1 MESISEE
8 NRSGEALGEHLT
20 RRSTRDGKQEGQE
33 DEKYDQEAQ
42 DRPNMTSKK
51 TGPRHGGGTP
61 VASGEVR
68 RGSPS
73 GLGGSTGKN
82 LART

>member
-8 NRSGEALGEHLT
+8 NRSGDALGEDLT
-20 RRSTRDGKQEGQE
+20 RRSTKDVQQEGQE
-33 DEKYDQEAQ
+33 DENYRQEAQ
-42 DRPNMTSKK
+42 DGPNK
-51 TGPRHGGGTP
+51 TENSLGSGLGCGIR